1 MFKNMPDI
9 MSLNEARTYLRVGR
23 NTMLNLVHYGYIDS
37 FRIGN
42 RIKITK
48 EAVIDYLKGL

>member
-1 MFKNMPDI
+1 MFKHMPDI
-9 MSLNEARTYLRVGR
+9 MTLKEAREYLRVGR
-23 NTMLNLVHYGYIDS
+23 NTMLNLIHDGYIDS

-42 RIKITK
+42 RIKISK

>member
-1 MFKNMPDI
+1 MPDI
-9 MSLNEARTYLRVGR
+9 MTLKEAREYLRVGR
-23 NTMLNLVHYGYIDS
+23 NTMLNLVHDGYIDS